1 MDRTELRS
9 AFDEQVRRHP
19 EDDAPDAIVERGHGV
34 VRSIS
39 RAGGWTG
46 VTWTELGAED
56 ADETIA
62 AQIRRFGELSGPWE
76 WKHYSDDRP
85 ADLAER
91 LTAAGFTAEPAET
104 LLVAPIDELSL
115 DVSPPPGIELRPV
128 VDDDDIAALV
138 AVGNA
143 VFGGD
148 HRIHGATLAT
158 ALGRYPPAADAV
170 IAWAA
175 EQPVAAGRV
184 EYRSAGG
191 FAGLWGGGTLAAW
204 RGRGIFRSV
213 IAHRARLARER
224 GFSYLFVDASAQ
236 SRPILE
242 RLGFVA
248 LATTTPFAHPG
259 SAEQGGERGDEP

>member
-1 MDRTELRS
+1 MDRTELRA

-39 RAGGWTG
+39 RGGGWTG
-46 VTWTELGAED
+46 VTWTELEAED

-62 AQIRRFGELSGPWE
+62 AQIRRFGELRGPWE
-76 WKHYSDDRP
+76 WKHYSHDRP
-85 ADLAER
+85 ADLSER
-91 LTAAGFTAEPAET
+91 LTSAGFIAEPAET

-128 VDDDDIAALV
+128 ANDDDIAALV
-138 AVGNA
+138 AVGDA

-148 HRIHGATLAT
+148 HRIHGATLAA
-158 ALGRYPPAADAV
+158 ALRRRPRTADAV
-170 IAWAA
+170 IAWAG
-175 EQPVAAGRV
+175 EQPVCAGRV
-184 EYRSAGG
+184 EYRSAGD
-191 FAGLWGGGTLAAW
+191 FAGLWGGGTVPAW
-204 RGRGIFRSV
+204 RGRGVFRSV
-213 IAHRARLARER
+213 IAHRARVARGR
-224 GFSYLFVDASAQ
+224 GFSHLFVDASAQ

>member
-1 MDRTELRS
+1 MDRTQLRA

-19 EDDAPDAIVERGHGV
+19 EDDAPDAIVERSHGV

-39 RAGGWTG
+39 REGGWTG
-46 VTWTELGAED
+46 VTWTGLAAGD
-56 ADETIA
+56 ADEVIA
-62 AQIRRFGELSGPWE
+62 AQISRFGELPGPWE
-76 WKHYSDDRP
+76 WKHYSHDRP
-85 ADLAER
+85 ADLPER
-91 LTAAGFTAEPAET
+91 LTAAGFAAEPAET
-104 LLVAPIDELSL
+104 LLVAPIADLSL
-115 DVSPPPGIELRPV
+115 EVSPPRGVELRPV
-128 VDDDDIAALV
+128 VDDNDIAALV

-158 ALGRYPPAADAV
+158 ALKRRPRAADAV
-170 IAWAA
+170 VAWAG
-175 EQPVAAGRV
+175 EQPVCAGRV
-184 EYRSAGG
+184 EYRSAGD

-204 RGRGIFRSV
+204 RGRGVFRAV
-213 IAHRARLARER
+213 VAQRARLARER
-224 GFSYLFVDASAQ
+224 GFSHLFVDASAD

-259 SAEQGGERGDEP
+259 SAQQGGERRDDP